1 MPIVMTVSALA
12 VDPGTKAPFVVL
24 RDAEKKFALP
34 IWIGMFEASAIA
46 TEMEQI
52 KLARPMT
59 HDLARNLLAA
69 LGGNLV
75 RAEIVDLR
83 DNTYIATLV
92 IRKPSGE
99 EVILD
104 ARPSDAIALALRTA
118 SAIWVHEIVLEK
130 AATPKDA
137 AVSSL
142 KEQERWQEVLRNLPS
157 EAFGK
162 YKM

>member
-46 TEMEQI
+46 TQLEQI

-59 HDLARNLLAA
+59 HDLTRNLLTA
-69 LGGNLV
+69 LGGELL

-83 DNTYIATLV
+83 DNTYIATLRV
-92 IRKPSGE
+92 RKASGE
-99 EVILD
+99 EVTLD
-104 ARPSDAIALALRTA
+104 ARPSDAIALALRTG
-118 SAIWVHEIVLEK
+118 SPIWVHEIVLEK
-130 AATPKDA
+130 AQTPKHA
-137 AVSSL
+137 AITSL
-142 KEQERWQEVLRNLPS
+142 KEQEKWQEVLLNLPS